1 MDWTHWH
8 LILNHFPV
16 VGIFFVVGLLLLG
29 ICRGSEELKR
39 LSLQLAVGL
48 FVFAMVVKTTG
59 EQSAGRL
66 LADASP
72 GMKSLIAEHED
83 SADQSV
89 TAAFLLFGFAA
100 MGLYRSRKRR
110 LIPSWATIG
119 CVIFGLI
126 TLVMLGRSANLGG
139 QIAHPEIRADGTM
152 E

>member
-1 MDWTHWH
+1 MDWIHWH
-8 LILNHFPV
+8 LILNHFPI

-59 EQSAGRL
+59 ERSAESL
-66 LADASP
+66 LLGGTP
-72 GMKSLIAEHED
+72 EMKTLIAEHED
-83 SADQSV
+83 SADQAV
-89 TAAFLLFGFAA
+89 TSAFLLFAFAA
-100 MGLYRSRKRR
+100 VGLYRSRKGH

-119 CVIFGLI
+119 CVIFGLV
-126 TLVMLGRSANLGG
+126 TVFMLGRSANLGG
-139 QIAHPEIRADGTM
+139 QIAHPEIRASGDL